1 MANMGDKFFNLGLT
15 LGSGIKQR
23 MDERNYRKGLEELY
37 NLLYNP
43 QGNPSNGTSQQKQQG
58 NNNYNFDY
66 NSMMGTGTGN
76 VGLDKLLSMRGQSQ
90 QASTTQ
96 QTAPQFNAGADYGV
110 DIYNPYSMAIMNAKN
125 DYARAQKLGDEQ
137 AMLRANSVAEQA
149 RAAAKEAGV
158 PIQSFLSSN
167 NVDYGQALNMND
179 QLKAAQVAGNN
190 NFSYEDLMKGTI
202 PNQQTANP
210 TQGIVAQS
218 PVNAGTAVATPAQGV
233 TTPTVGNQ
241 QTAQT
246 PNAVSLEQMKKDFN
260 QYVNNQTGGAAY
272 PFLGR
277 GRLMF

>member
-1 MANMGDKFFNLGLT
+1 MANMGDKFFNLGMMIGNGIAARQREAELT
-15 LGSGIKQR
+15 KAF
-23 MDERNYRKGLEELY
+23 RKAFGLD
-37 NLLYNP
+37 
-43 QGNPSNGTSQQKQQG
+43 GNSDTAGNNAQQNQQG
-58 NNNYNFDY
+58 GNNYKFDY

-76 VGLDKLLSMRGQSQ
+76 ASLDKLLSMQGQP
-90 QASTTQ
+90 Q
-96 QTAPQFNAGADYGV
+96 QTSPNQQTTPQFNAGADYGV
-110 DIYNPYSMAIMNAKN
+110 DLMNPYSNQIMSAKN

-137 AMLRANSVAEQA
+137 AMLRAHATAEQA
-149 RAAAKEAGV
+149 RKAAQEAGV

-179 QLKAAQVAGNN
+179 QLRAAQVAGNK
-190 NFSYEDLMKGTI
+190 NFSYEDLLNGTI
-202 PNQQTANP
+202 PNQQTVNP

-233 TTPTVGNQ
+233 TTPSVGNQ

-246 PNAVSLEQMKKDFN
+246 PNALSLEQIRKDYN
-260 QYVNNQTGGAAY
+260 QFVNNQTGGTAY

>member
-1 MANMGDKFFNLGLT
+1 MANMGDKFFNLGMMIGNGIAARQREAELT
-15 LGSGIKQR
+15 KALRKAFGLDGNSNTSGNIA
-23 MDERNYRKGLEELY
+23 
-37 NLLYNP
+37 
-43 QGNPSNGTSQQKQQG
+43 QQKQQG
-58 NNNYNFDY
+58 DNNYKFDY
-66 NSMMGTGTGN
+66 NSIMGTGTGN
-76 VGLDKLLSMRGQSQ
+76 AGLDKLLSMQGQPQ
-90 QASTTQ
+90 QTPPNQ

-110 DIYNPYSMAIMNAKN
+110 DLMNPYSMQIMNAKN

-149 RAAAKEAGV
+149 RAAAQEAGV

-179 QLKAAQVAGNN
+179 QLGAAQVAGNK
-190 NFSYEDLMKGTI
+190 NFSYEDLLNGTI

-233 TTPTVGNQ
+233 TPPSVGNQ

-260 QYVNNQTGGAAY
+260 QYVNNQTGGTTA

>member
-1 MANMGDKFFNLGLT
+1 MANFGDKFFNLGMMLGNGIASRQREGELT
-15 LGSGIKQR
+15 K
-23 MDERNYRKGLEELY
+23 
-37 NLLYNP
+37 LLSEALAARANS
-43 QGNPSNGTSQQKQQG
+43 NNNSNGQSE
-58 NNNYNFDY
+58 NNYKFDY
-66 NSMMGTGTGN
+66 NSMMRAGTGYT
-76 VGLDKLLSMRGQSQ
+76 GLDRLLAMQGQSQ
-90 QASTTQ
+90 QSPSAQ
-96 QTAPQFNAGADYGV
+96 QAQSLFNAGSDYGV
-110 DIYNPYSMAIMNAKN
+110 DLNNPYSMAIMNAKN

-179 QLKAAQVAGNN
+179 QLRAAQVAGNK
-190 NFSYEDLMKGTI
+190 NFSYEDLLNGTI
-202 PNQQTANP
+202 PSQQTANP

-233 TTPTVGNQ
+233 TAPTVGNQ
-241 QTAQT
+241 QTVQT
-246 PNAVSLEQMKKDFN
+246 PNALSLEQTRKDYN
-260 QYVNNQTGGAAY
+260 QFVNNQTGGTAA

>member
-1 MANMGDKFFNLGLT
+1 MANMGDKFFNLGMMIGNGIAARQREAELT
-15 LGSGIKQR
+15 KAF
-23 MDERNYRKGLEELY
+23 RKAFGLD
-37 NLLYNP
+37 
-43 QGNPSNGTSQQKQQG
+43 GNSDTAGNNAQQNQQG
-58 NNNYNFDY
+58 GNNYKFDY

-76 VGLDKLLSMRGQSQ
+76 ANLDKLLSMQGQQ
-90 QASTTQ
+90 QASPNQ
-96 QTAPQFNAGADYGV
+96 QTTPQFNAGADYGV
-110 DIYNPYSMAIMNAKN
+110 DLMNPYSMQIMSAKN

-137 AMLRANSVAEQA
+137 AMLRAHATAEQA
-149 RAAAKEAGV
+149 RKAAQEAGV

-179 QLKAAQVAGNN
+179 QLRAAQVAGNK
-190 NFSYEDLMKGTI
+190 NFSYEDLLNGTI

-233 TTPTVGNQ
+233 TTPSVGNQ

-246 PNAVSLEQMKKDFN
+246 PNALSLEQIRKDYN
-260 QYVNNQTGGAAY
+260 QFVNNQTGGTAY

-277 GRLMF
+277 GRLML

>member
-1 MANMGDKFFNLGLT
+1 MANMGDKFFNLGMMIGNGIAARQREGELT
-15 LGSGIKQR
+15 KAFRKALGL
-23 MDERNYRKGLEELY
+23 D
-37 NLLYNP
+37 
-43 QGNPSNGTSQQKQQG
+43 GNIDTAGNNARQNQQG
-58 NNNYNFDY
+58 NNNYKFDY
-66 NSMMGTGTGN
+66 NSMVGTGTGN
-76 VGLDKLLSMRGQSQ
+76 TGLDKLLSMQGQPQ
-90 QASTTQ
+90 QASPSQ

-110 DIYNPYSMAIMNAKN
+110 DLLNPYSNQIMSAKN

-137 AMLRANSVAEQA
+137 AMLRAHATAEQA
-149 RAAAKEAGV
+149 RKAAQEAGV

-179 QLKAAQVAGNN
+179 QLGAAQVAGNK
-190 NFSYEDLMKGTI
+190 NFSYEDLLNGTI

-246 PNAVSLEQMKKDFN
+246 PNALSLEQIRKDYN
-260 QYVNNQTGGAAY
+260 QYVNNQTGGTAY

>member
-1 MANMGDKFFNLGLT
+1 MANMGDKFFNLGMMIGNGIAARQREAELT
-15 LGSGIKQR
+15 KALRKAFGLDGNSDTSGNIA
-23 MDERNYRKGLEELY
+23 
-37 NLLYNP
+37 
-43 QGNPSNGTSQQKQQG
+43 QQNQQG
-58 NNNYNFDY
+58 NNNYKFDY
-66 NSMMGTGTGN
+66 NSIMGTGTGN
-76 VGLDKLLSMRGQSQ
+76 AGLDKLLSMQGQQ
-90 QASTTQ
+90 QVSPKQ
-96 QTAPQFNAGADYGV
+96 QTTPQFNAGADYGV
-110 DIYNPYSMAIMNAKN
+110 DLMNPYSMQIMNAKN

-137 AMLRANSVAEQA
+137 AMLRAHATAEQA
-149 RAAAKEAGV
+149 RKAAQEAGV

-179 QLKAAQVAGNN
+179 QLRAAQVAGNK
-190 NFSYEDLMKGTI
+190 NFSYEDLLNGTI
-202 PNQQTANP
+202 PSQQTANP

-260 QYVNNQTGGAAY
+260 QYVNNQTGGTAY

>member
-1 MANMGDKFFNLGLT
+1 MANMGDKFFNLGMMIGNGIAARQREAELT
-15 LGSGIKQR
+15 KAL
-23 MDERNYRKGLEELY
+23 RKAFGLD
-37 NLLYNP
+37 
-43 QGNPSNGTSQQKQQG
+43 GNSDTVGNIAQQNQQG
-58 NNNYNFDY
+58 NNNYKFDY
-66 NSMMGTGTGN
+66 NSIMGTGTGN
-76 VGLDKLLSMRGQSQ
+76 AGLDKLLSMQGQPQ
-90 QASTTQ
+90 QTPPTQ

-110 DIYNPYSMAIMNAKN
+110 DLMNPYSMQIMNAKN

-149 RAAAKEAGV
+149 RAAAQEAGV

-179 QLKAAQVAGNN
+179 QLRAAQVAGNK
-190 NFSYEDLMKGTI
+190 NFSYEDLLNGTI

-210 TQGIVAQS
+210 TQGNVAQS

-241 QTAQT
+241 QTVQT

-260 QYVNNQTGGAAY
+260 QYINNQTGGAAS

>member
-1 MANMGDKFFNLGLT
+1 MANMGDKFFNLGMMIGNGIAARQREGELT
-15 LGSGIKQR
+15 KAL
-23 MDERNYRKGLEELY
+23 RKAFGLD
-37 NLLYNP
+37 
-43 QGNPSNGTSQQKQQG
+43 GNSDTAGNIAQQNQQG
-58 NNNYNFDY
+58 GNNYKFDY

-76 VGLDKLLSMRGQSQ
+76 ANLDKLLSMQGQPQ
-90 QASTTQ
+90 QTPPNQ

-110 DIYNPYSMAIMNAKN
+110 DLMNPYSMQIMNAKN

-137 AMLRANSVAEQA
+137 AMLRANATAEQA
-149 RAAAKEAGV
+149 RKAAQEAGV

-179 QLKAAQVAGNN
+179 QLRAAQVAGNK
-190 NFSYEDLMKGTI
+190 NFSYEDLLNGII

-218 PVNAGTAVATPAQGV
+218 PVNAGAAVATPAQGV

-241 QTAQT
+241 QTVQT

-260 QYVNNQTGGAAY
+260 QYVNNQTGGTAY

>member
-1 MANMGDKFFNLGLT
+1 MPTNGFWNGIGMVAQAIQRNRQEEALTKALRKAFGL
-15 LGSGIKQR
+15 
-23 MDERNYRKGLEELY
+23 D
-37 NLLYNP
+37 
-43 QGNPSNGTSQQKQQG
+43 GNSDTAGNIAQQNQQG
-58 NNNYNFDY
+58 GNKYKFDY

-76 VGLDKLLSMRGQSQ
+76 AGLDKLLSMQGQPQ
-90 QASTTQ
+90 QTSPNQ
-96 QTAPQFNAGADYGV
+96 QTAPQFNASADYGV
-110 DIYNPYSMAIMNAKN
+110 DLMNPYSMQIMNAKN

-149 RAAAKEAGV
+149 RAAAQEAGV

-179 QLKAAQVAGNN
+179 QLRAAQVAGNK
-190 NFSYEDLMKGTI
+190 NFSYEDLLNGTI
-202 PNQQTANP
+202 PSQQTANP

-260 QYVNNQTGGAAY
+260 QYVNNQTGGTAY

>member
-1 MANMGDKFFNLGLT
+1 MANMGDKFFNLGMMIGNGIAARQREGELT
-15 LGSGIKQR
+15 KAF
-23 MDERNYRKGLEELY
+23 RKAFGLD
-37 NLLYNP
+37 
-43 QGNPSNGTSQQKQQG
+43 GNSDTAGNIAQQNQQG
-58 NNNYNFDY
+58 GNNYKFDY

-76 VGLDKLLSMRGQSQ
+76 ANLDKLLSMQGQQ
-90 QASTTQ
+90 QASPNQ
-96 QTAPQFNAGADYGV
+96 QTTPQFNAGADYGV
-110 DIYNPYSMAIMNAKN
+110 DLMNPYSMQIMNAKN

-137 AMLRANSVAEQA
+137 AMLRANATAEQA
-149 RAAAKEAGV
+149 RKAAQEAGV

-179 QLKAAQVAGNN
+179 QLRAAQVAGNK
-190 NFSYEDLMKGTI
+190 NFSYEDLLNGTI

-233 TTPTVGNQ
+233 TTPSVGNQ

-246 PNAVSLEQMKKDFN
+246 PNALSLEQIRKDYN
-260 QYVNNQTGGAAY
+260 QYVNNQTGGTAY

>member
-1 MANMGDKFFNLGLT
+1 MANMGDKFFNLGMMIGNGIAARQREGELT
-15 LGSGIKQR
+15 KALRKAFGLDGNSDTSGNIA
-23 MDERNYRKGLEELY
+23 
-37 NLLYNP
+37 
-43 QGNPSNGTSQQKQQG
+43 QQNQQG
-58 NNNYNFDY
+58 GNKYKFDY

-76 VGLDKLLSMRGQSQ
+76 ASLDKLMSMQGQPQ
-90 QASTTQ
+90 QTSPNQ

-110 DIYNPYSMAIMNAKN
+110 DLMNPYSMQIMNAKN

-137 AMLRANSVAEQA
+137 AMLRANATAEQA
-149 RAAAKEAGV
+149 RKAAQEAGV

-179 QLKAAQVAGNN
+179 QLRAAQVAGNK
-190 NFSYEDLMKGTI
+190 NFSYEDLLNGTI

-246 PNAVSLEQMKKDFN
+246 PNALSLEQIRKDYN
-260 QYVNNQTGGAAY
+260 QFVNNQTGGAAY
-272 PFLGR
+272 PFPGR

>member
-1 MANMGDKFFNLGLT
+1 MANMGDKFFNLGMMIGNGIAARQREAELT
-15 LGSGIKQR
+15 KAL
-23 MDERNYRKGLEELY
+23 RKAFGLD
-37 NLLYNP
+37 
-43 QGNPSNGTSQQKQQG
+43 GNSDTAGNIAQQNQQG
-58 NNNYNFDY
+58 GNNYKFDY

-76 VGLDKLLSMRGQSQ
+76 ANLDKLLSMQGQ
-90 QASTTQ
+90 Q
-96 QTAPQFNAGADYGV
+96 QTSPNQQTTPQFNAGADYGV
-110 DIYNPYSMAIMNAKN
+110 DLLNPYSNQIMSAKN

-137 AMLRANSVAEQA
+137 AMLRAHAKAEQA
-149 RAAAKEAGV
+149 RKAAQEAGV

-179 QLKAAQVAGNN
+179 QLGAAQVAGNK
-190 NFSYEDLMKGTI
+190 NFSYEDLLNGTI
-202 PNQQTANP
+202 PSQQTANP

-218 PVNAGTAVATPAQGV
+218 PVNAGSAVATPAQGV

>member
-1 MANMGDKFFNLGLT
+1 MANMGDKFFNLGMMIGNGIAARQREGELT
-15 LGSGIKQR
+15 KALRKAFGLDGNSDTSGNIA
-23 MDERNYRKGLEELY
+23 
-37 NLLYNP
+37 
-43 QGNPSNGTSQQKQQG
+43 QQNQQG
-58 NNNYNFDY
+58 GNNYKFDY

-76 VGLDKLLSMRGQSQ
+76 ANLDKLLSMQGQP
-90 QASTTQ
+90 Q
-96 QTAPQFNAGADYGV
+96 QTIPQFNAGADYGV
-110 DIYNPYSMAIMNAKN
+110 DLMNPYSMQIMNAKN

-149 RAAAKEAGV
+149 RAAAQEAGV

-167 NVDYGQALNMND
+167 NVDYGRALNMND
-179 QLKAAQVAGNN
+179 QLGAAQIAGNK
-190 NFSYEDLMKGTI
+190 NFSYEDLLNGTI

-241 QTAQT
+241 QTVQT
-246 PNAVSLEQMKKDFN
+246 PNAVSLEQIRKDYN
-260 QYVNNQTGGAAY
+260 QYVNNQTGGTAY

>member
-1 MANMGDKFFNLGLT
+1 MANMGDKFFNLGMMIGNGIAARQREGELT
-15 LGSGIKQR
+15 KAF
-23 MDERNYRKGLEELY
+23 RKAFGFD
-37 NLLYNP
+37 
-43 QGNPSNGTSQQKQQG
+43 GNSDTAGNIAQQNQQG
-58 NNNYNFDY
+58 GNNYKFDY

-76 VGLDKLLSMRGQSQ
+76 ANLDKLLSMQGQQ
-90 QASTTQ
+90 QASPNQ
-96 QTAPQFNAGADYGV
+96 QTTPQFNAGADYGV
-110 DIYNPYSMAIMNAKN
+110 DLMNPYSMQIMNAKN

-137 AMLRANSVAEQA
+137 AMLRAHATAEQA
-149 RAAAKEAGV
+149 RKAAQEAGV

-167 NVDYGQALNMND
+167 NVDYGQAFRMND
-179 QLKAAQVAGNN
+179 QLRAAQEAGNK
-190 NFSYEDLMKGTI
+190 NFSYEDLLNGTI
-202 PNQQTANP
+202 PSQQTANP

-246 PNAVSLEQMKKDFN
+246 PNALSLEQIRKDYN
-260 QYVNNQTGGAAY
+260 QYVNNQTGGTAY

>member
-1 MANMGDKFFNLGLT
+1 MANMGDKFFNLGMMIGNGIAARQREGELT
-15 LGSGIKQR
+15 KAL
-23 MDERNYRKGLEELY
+23 RKAFGLD
-37 NLLYNP
+37 
-43 QGNPSNGTSQQKQQG
+43 GNIDTAGNNARQNQQG
-58 NNNYNFDY
+58 GNNYKFDY

-76 VGLDKLLSMRGQSQ
+76 ANLDKLLSMQGQP
-90 QASTTQ
+90 Q
-96 QTAPQFNAGADYGV
+96 QTVPQFNAGADYGV
-110 DIYNPYSMAIMNAKN
+110 DLMNPYSMQIMNAKN

-137 AMLRANSVAEQA
+137 AMLRANATAEQA
-149 RAAAKEAGV
+149 RKAAQEAGV

-179 QLKAAQVAGNN
+179 QLRAAQVAGNK
-190 NFSYEDLMKGTI
+190 NFSYEDLLNGTI
-202 PNQQTANP
+202 PSQQTANP

-246 PNAVSLEQMKKDFN
+246 PNALSLEQMRKDYN
-260 QYVNNQTGGAAY
+260 QYVNNQTGGTAY

>member
-1 MANMGDKFFNLGLT
+1 MANMGDKFFNLGMMI
-15 LGSGIKQR
+15 GNGIAARQR
-23 MDERNYRKGLEELY
+23 EGEITKALREAFGLD
-37 NLLYNP
+37 
-43 QGNPSNGTSQQKQQG
+43 GNSDTAGNIAQQNQQG
-58 NNNYNFDY
+58 GNNYKFDY

-76 VGLDKLLSMRGQSQ
+76 AGLDKLLSMQGQ
-90 QASTTQ
+90 TQ
-96 QTAPQFNAGADYGV
+96 QTSPNQQTTPQFNAGADYGV
-110 DIYNPYSMAIMNAKN
+110 DLMNPYSMQIMNAKN

-137 AMLRANSVAEQA
+137 AMLRAHATAEQA
-149 RAAAKEAGV
+149 RKAAQEAGV

-179 QLKAAQVAGNN
+179 QLRAAQVAGNK
-190 NFSYEDLMKGTI
+190 NFSYEDLLNGTI

-233 TTPTVGNQ
+233 TTPSVGNQ

-260 QYVNNQTGGAAY
+260 QYVNNQTGGTAY

>member
-1 MANMGDKFFNLGLT
+1 MATNTFWNGFGMLAQKIQKNREEEALTKALRKALG
-15 LGSGIKQR
+15 I
-23 MDERNYRKGLEELY
+23 D
-37 NLLYNP
+37 
-43 QGNPSNGTSQQKQQG
+43 SNGASVDNTKQKQQG
-58 NNNYNFDY
+58 NNDYKFDY
-66 NSMMGTGTGN
+66 NSIMGTGTGN
-76 VGLDKLLSMRGQSQ
+76 ASLDKLLSMQGQPQQTLPKQ
-90 QASTTQ
+90 QAT
-96 QTAPQFNAGADYGV
+96 PQFNAGADYGV
-110 DIYNPYSMAIMNAKN
+110 DLMNPYSMQIMNAKN

-149 RAAAKEAGV
+149 RKAAQEAGV

-179 QLKAAQVAGNN
+179 QLRAAQVAGNK
-190 NFSYEDLMKGTI
+190 NFSYEDLLNGTI
-202 PNQQTANP
+202 PSQQTANP
-210 TQGIVAQS
+210 TQGVVAQS

-233 TTPTVGNQ
+233 TAPTVGNQ

-260 QYVNNQTGGAAY
+260 QYVNNQTGGAAS

>member
-1 MANMGDKFFNLGLT
+1 MANMGDKFFNLGMMIGNGIAARQREAELT
-15 LGSGIKQR
+15 KALRKAFGLDGNSDTSGNIA
-23 MDERNYRKGLEELY
+23 
-37 NLLYNP
+37 
-43 QGNPSNGTSQQKQQG
+43 QQNQQG
-58 NNNYNFDY
+58 NNNYKFDY
-66 NSMMGTGTGN
+66 NSIMGTGTGN
-76 VGLDKLLSMRGQSQ
+76 AGLDKLLSMQGQP
-90 QASTTQ
+90 Q
-96 QTAPQFNAGADYGV
+96 QTPPNQQTTPQFNAGADYGV
-110 DIYNPYSMAIMNAKN
+110 DLLNPYSNQIMSAKN

-149 RAAAKEAGV
+149 RKAAQEAGV

-167 NVDYGQALNMND
+167 NVDYGQAFRMND
-179 QLKAAQVAGNN
+179 QLRAAQVAGNK
-190 NFSYEDLMKGTI
+190 NFSYEDLLNGTI
-202 PNQQTANP
+202 PSQQTANP

-260 QYVNNQTGGAAY
+260 RYVNNQTGGAAS

>member
-1 MANMGDKFFNLGLT
+1 MANMGDKFFNLGMMIGNGIAARQREAELT
-15 LGSGIKQR
+15 KALRKALGLDGNSDTSGNIA
-23 MDERNYRKGLEELY
+23 
-37 NLLYNP
+37 
-43 QGNPSNGTSQQKQQG
+43 QQNQQG
-58 NNNYNFDY
+58 GNNYKFDY

-76 VGLDKLLSMRGQSQ
+76 AGLDKLLSMQGQPQ
-90 QASTTQ
+90 QTSPNQ

-110 DIYNPYSMAIMNAKN
+110 DLMNPYSMQIMNAKN

-137 AMLRANSVAEQA
+137 AMLRANATAEQA
-149 RAAAKEAGV
+149 RVAAQEAGV

-179 QLKAAQVAGNN
+179 QLRAAQVAGNK
-190 NFSYEDLMKGTI
+190 NFSYEDLLNGTI
-202 PNQQTANP
+202 PSQQTANP

-233 TTPTVGNQ
+233 TIPTVGNQ

-260 QYVNNQTGGAAY
+260 QYVNNQTGGTAY

>member
-1 MANMGDKFFNLGLT
+1 MANMGDKFFNLGMMIGNGIAARQREAELT
-15 LGSGIKQR
+15 KAL
-23 MDERNYRKGLEELY
+23 RKAFGLD
-37 NLLYNP
+37 
-43 QGNPSNGTSQQKQQG
+43 GNSDTAGNIAQQNQQG
-58 NNNYNFDY
+58 GNNYKFDY

-76 VGLDKLLSMRGQSQ
+76 AGLDKLLSMQGQQ
-90 QASTTQ
+90 QVSPNQ
-96 QTAPQFNAGADYGV
+96 QTTPQFNAGADYGV
-110 DIYNPYSMAIMNAKN
+110 DLLNPYSNQIMSAKN

-137 AMLRANSVAEQA
+137 AMLRAHATAEQA
-149 RAAAKEAGV
+149 RKAAQEAGV

-179 QLKAAQVAGNN
+179 QLGAAQVAGNK
-190 NFSYEDLMKGTI
+190 NFSYEDLLNGTI

-233 TTPTVGNQ
+233 TTPSVGNQ

-260 QYVNNQTGGAAY
+260 QYVNNQTGGTAY

>member
-1 MANMGDKFFNLGLT
+1 MANMGDKFFNLGMMIGNGIAARQREGELT
-15 LGSGIKQR
+15 KAL
-23 MDERNYRKGLEELY
+23 RKAFGLD
-37 NLLYNP
+37 
-43 QGNPSNGTSQQKQQG
+43 GNSDTAGNIAQQNQQG
-58 NNNYNFDY
+58 NNNYKFDY
-66 NSMMGTGTGN
+66 NSIMGTGTGN
-76 VGLDKLLSMRGQSQ
+76 AGLDKLLSMQGQQ
-90 QASTTQ
+90 QASPKQ
-96 QTAPQFNAGADYGV
+96 QAIPQFNASADYGV
-110 DIYNPYSMAIMNAKN
+110 DLMNPYSMQIMNAKN

-149 RAAAKEAGV
+149 RAAAQEAGV

-179 QLKAAQVAGNN
+179 QLRAAQVAGNK
-190 NFSYEDLMKGTI
+190 NFSYEDLLNGTI

-233 TTPTVGNQ
+233 TTPSVGNQ

-260 QYVNNQTGGAAY
+260 QYVNNQTGGTAY

>member
-1 MANMGDKFFNLGLT
+1 MANMGDKFFNLGMMIGNGIAARQREAELT
-15 LGSGIKQR
+15 KAL
-23 MDERNYRKGLEELY
+23 RKAFGLD
-37 NLLYNP
+37 
-43 QGNPSNGTSQQKQQG
+43 GNIDTAGNIAQQNQQG
-58 NNNYNFDY
+58 GNNYKFDY
-66 NSMMGTGTGN
+66 NSMMGAGTGN
-76 VGLDKLLSMRGQSQ
+76 ANLDKLLSMQGQP
-90 QASTTQ
+90 Q
-96 QTAPQFNAGADYGV
+96 QTSPNQQIAPQFNAGADYGV
-110 DIYNPYSMAIMNAKN
+110 DLMNPYSMQIMNAKN

-137 AMLRANSVAEQA
+137 AMLRAHATAEQA
-149 RAAAKEAGV
+149 RKAAQEAGV

-179 QLKAAQVAGNN
+179 QLRAAQVAGNK
-190 NFSYEDLMKGTI
+190 NFSYEDLLNGTI
-202 PNQQTANP
+202 PSQQTANP

-246 PNAVSLEQMKKDFN
+246 PNAVSLEQIRKDYN
-260 QYVNNQTGGAAY
+260 QFVNNQTGGAAS

>member
-1 MANMGDKFFNLGLT
+1 MANMGDKFFNLGMMIGNGIAARQREGELT
-15 LGSGIKQR
+15 KALRKAFGLDGNSNTSGNIA
-23 MDERNYRKGLEELY
+23 
-37 NLLYNP
+37 
-43 QGNPSNGTSQQKQQG
+43 QQKQQG
-58 NNNYNFDY
+58 DNNYKFDY
-66 NSMMGTGTGN
+66 NSIMGTGTGN
-76 VGLDKLLSMRGQSQ
+76 AGLDKLLSMQGQPQ
-90 QASTTQ
+90 QTPPNQ

-110 DIYNPYSMAIMNAKN
+110 DLMNPYSMQIMNAKN

-149 RAAAKEAGV
+149 RKAAQEAGV

-179 QLKAAQVAGNN
+179 QLRAAQVAGNK
-190 NFSYEDLMKGTI
+190 NFSYEDLLNGTI
-202 PNQQTANP
+202 PSQQTANP

-233 TTPTVGNQ
+233 MTPTVGNQ
-241 QTAQT
+241 QTVQT
-246 PNAVSLEQMKKDFN
+246 PNVVSLEQMKKDFN
-260 QYVNNQTGGAAY
+260 QYVNNQTGGTTY

>member
-1 MANMGDKFFNLGLT
+1 MANMGDKFFNLGMMIGNGIAARQREAELT
-15 LGSGIKQR
+15 KALRKAFGLDDNSDTSGNIA
-23 MDERNYRKGLEELY
+23 
-37 NLLYNP
+37 
-43 QGNPSNGTSQQKQQG
+43 QQNQQG
-58 NNNYNFDY
+58 GNNYKFDY

-76 VGLDKLLSMRGQSQ
+76 ASLDKLLSMQGQPQ
-90 QASTTQ
+90 QTSPNQ

-110 DIYNPYSMAIMNAKN
+110 DLLNPYSNQIMSAKGAYAI
-125 DYARAQKLGDEQ
+125 AQKLGDEQ
-137 AMLRANSVAEQA
+137 AMLRAHATAEQA
-149 RAAAKEAGV
+149 RKAAQEAGV

-167 NVDYGQALNMND
+167 NVDYGQAFRMND
-179 QLKAAQVAGNN
+179 QLRAAQEAGNK
-190 NFSYEDLMKGTI
+190 NFSYEDLLNGTI
-202 PNQQTANP
+202 PSQQTANP

-233 TTPTVGNQ
+233 MTPTVGNQ
-241 QTAQT
+241 QTVQT

>member
-1 MANMGDKFFNLGLT
+1 MANMGDKFFNLGMMIGNGIAARQREAELT
-15 LGSGIKQR
+15 KAFR
-23 MDERNYRKGLEELY
+23 RAFGLD
-37 NLLYNP
+37 
-43 QGNPSNGTSQQKQQG
+43 GNSDTTGNIAQQNQQG
-58 NNNYNFDY
+58 GNNYKFDY

-76 VGLDKLLSMRGQSQ
+76 AGLDKLLSMQGQQ
-90 QASTTQ
+90 QASPKQ
-96 QTAPQFNAGADYGV
+96 QATPQFNAGADYGV
-110 DIYNPYSMAIMNAKN
+110 DLLNPYSNQIMSAKN

-137 AMLRANSVAEQA
+137 AMLRAHATAEQA
-149 RAAAKEAGV
+149 RKAAQEAGV

-179 QLKAAQVAGNN
+179 QLGAAQVAGNK
-190 NFSYEDLMKGTI
+190 NFSYENLLNGTI

-210 TQGIVAQS
+210 TQGIAAQS

-233 TTPTVGNQ
+233 TTPSVGNQ

-246 PNAVSLEQMKKDFN
+246 PNALSLEQIRKDYN
-260 QYVNNQTGGAAY
+260 QYVNNQTGGTAY

>member
-1 MANMGDKFFNLGLT
+1 MTTNTFWNGLGMLAQKIQKNRDEEALT
-15 LGSGIKQR
+15 KALRNVLGI
-23 MDERNYRKGLEELY
+23 D
-37 NLLYNP
+37 
-43 QGNPSNGTSQQKQQG
+43 SNGASVDNTQQNQQG
-58 NNNYNFDY
+58 NNNYKFDY
-66 NSMMGTGTGN
+66 NSIMGTGTGN
-76 VGLDKLLSMRGQSQ
+76 AGLDKLLSMQGQQ
-90 QASTTQ
+90 QVSPKQ
-96 QTAPQFNAGADYGV
+96 QTTPQFNAGADYGV
-110 DIYNPYSMAIMNAKN
+110 DLMNPYSMQIMNAKN

-149 RAAAKEAGV
+149 RAAAQEAGV

-167 NVDYGQALNMND
+167 NVDYGQAFRMND
-179 QLKAAQVAGNN
+179 QLRAAQEAGNK
-190 NFSYEDLMKGTI
+190 NFSYEDLLNGTI

-233 TTPTVGNQ
+233 TIPTVGNQ

-260 QYVNNQTGGAAY
+260 QYVNNQTGGTAY

>member
-1 MANMGDKFFNLGLT
+1 MANMGDKFFNLGMMIGNGIAARQREAELT
-15 LGSGIKQR
+15 KALRKVFGLDGNSNTSGNIA
-23 MDERNYRKGLEELY
+23 
-37 NLLYNP
+37 
-43 QGNPSNGTSQQKQQG
+43 QQKQQG
-58 NNNYNFDY
+58 DNNYKFDY
-66 NSMMGTGTGN
+66 NSIMGTGTGN
-76 VGLDKLLSMRGQSQ
+76 AGLDKLLSMQGQQ
-90 QASTTQ
+90 QASPKQ
-96 QTAPQFNAGADYGV
+96 QAIPQFNASADYGV
-110 DIYNPYSMAIMNAKN
+110 DLMNPYSMQIMNAKN

-149 RAAAKEAGV
+149 RKAAQEAGV

-179 QLKAAQVAGNN
+179 QLRAAQVAGNK
-190 NFSYEDLMKGTI
+190 NFSYEDLLNGTI

-233 TTPTVGNQ
+233 MTPTVGNQ
-241 QTAQT
+241 QTVQT

-260 QYVNNQTGGAAY
+260 EYVNNQTGGAAY

>member
-1 MANMGDKFFNLGLT
+1 MANMGDKFFNLGMMIGNGIAARQREAELT
-15 LGSGIKQR
+15 KALRKAFGLDGNSDTAGNIAKQ
-23 MDERNYRKGLEELY
+23 N
-37 NLLYNP
+37 
-43 QGNPSNGTSQQKQQG
+43 QQG
-58 NNNYNFDY
+58 GNNYKFDY

-76 VGLDKLLSMRGQSQ
+76 TGLDKLLSMQGQP
-90 QASTTQ
+90 Q
-96 QTAPQFNAGADYGV
+96 QTTPQFNAGADYGV
-110 DIYNPYSMAIMNAKN
+110 DLMNPYSMQIMNAKN

-149 RAAAKEAGV
+149 RAAAQEAGV

-179 QLKAAQVAGNN
+179 QFRAAQVAGNK
-190 NFSYEDLMKGTI
+190 NFSYEDLLNGTI
-202 PNQQTANP
+202 PRQQTANP

-260 QYVNNQTGGAAY
+260 QYVNNQTGGTAY

>member
-1 MANMGDKFFNLGLT
+1 MPTNGFWNGIGMVAQAIQRNRQEEALTKALRKAFGL
-15 LGSGIKQR
+15 
-23 MDERNYRKGLEELY
+23 D
-37 NLLYNP
+37 
-43 QGNPSNGTSQQKQQG
+43 GNSDTAGNIAQQNQQG
-58 NNNYNFDY
+58 GNNYKFDY

-76 VGLDKLLSMRGQSQ
+76 AGLDKLLSMQGQQ
-90 QASTTQ
+90 QVLPNQ
-96 QTAPQFNAGADYGV
+96 QTAPQFNAGADYGA
-110 DIYNPYSMAIMNAKN
+110 DLMNPYSMQIMNAKN

-149 RAAAKEAGV
+149 RAAAQEAGV

-179 QLKAAQVAGNN
+179 QLRAAQVAGNK
-190 NFSYEDLMKGTI
+190 NFSYEDLLNGTI
-202 PNQQTANP
+202 PSQQTANP
-210 TQGIVAQS
+210 TQGVVAQS

-233 TTPTVGNQ
+233 TAPAVGNQ

-246 PNAVSLEQMKKDFN
+246 ANAVSLEQMKKDFN
-260 QYVNNQTGGAAY
+260 QYVNNQTGGAAS

>member
-1 MANMGDKFFNLGLT
+1 MPTNGFWNGIGMVAQAIQRNRQEEALTKALRKAFGL
-15 LGSGIKQR
+15 
-23 MDERNYRKGLEELY
+23 D
-37 NLLYNP
+37 
-43 QGNPSNGTSQQKQQG
+43 GNNDIAGNIAQQNQQG
-58 NNNYNFDY
+58 GNNYKFDY

-76 VGLDKLLSMRGQSQ
+76 TGLDKLLSMQGQP
-90 QASTTQ
+90 Q
-96 QTAPQFNAGADYGV
+96 QTTPQFNAGADYGV
-110 DIYNPYSMAIMNAKN
+110 DLMNPYSMQIMNAKN

-137 AMLRANSVAEQA
+137 AMLRAHATAEQA
-149 RAAAKEAGV
+149 RKAAQEAGV

-179 QLKAAQVAGNN
+179 QLRAAQEAGNK
-190 NFSYEDLMKGTI
+190 NFSYEDLLNGTI

-233 TTPTVGNQ
+233 TTPSVGNQ

-260 QYVNNQTGGAAY
+260 QYVNNQTGGTAY

>member
-1 MANMGDKFFNLGLT
+1 MANMGDKFFNLGMMIGNGIAARQREGELT
-15 LGSGIKQR
+15 KAF
-23 MDERNYRKGLEELY
+23 RKAFGLD
-37 NLLYNP
+37 
-43 QGNPSNGTSQQKQQG
+43 GNSDTAGNIAQQNQQG
-58 NNNYNFDY
+58 GNNYKFDY

-76 VGLDKLLSMRGQSQ
+76 ANLDKLLSMQGQPQ
-90 QASTTQ
+90 QASPSQ

-110 DIYNPYSMAIMNAKN
+110 DLMNPYSNQIMSAKN

-137 AMLRANSVAEQA
+137 AMLRAHAKAEQA
-149 RAAAKEAGV
+149 RKAAQEAGV

-167 NVDYGQALNMND
+167 NVDYGQAVKMND
-179 QLKAAQVAGNN
+179 QLGAAQVAGNK
-190 NFSYEDLMKGTI
+190 NFSYEDLLNGTI

-246 PNAVSLEQMKKDFN
+246 PNALSLEQIRKDYN
-260 QYVNNQTGGAAY
+260 QFVNNQTGGTAY

>member
-1 MANMGDKFFNLGLT
+1 MANMGDKFFNLGMMIGNGIAARQREGELT
-15 LGSGIKQR
+15 KAL
-23 MDERNYRKGLEELY
+23 RKAFGLDS
-37 NLLYNP
+37 NSDTA
-43 QGNPSNGTSQQKQQG
+43 GNNAQQNQQN
-58 NNNYNFDY
+58 NNNYKFDY
-66 NSMMGTGTGN
+66 NSMMGAGTGN
-76 VGLDKLLSMRGQSQ
+76 AGLDKLMSMQGQPQQTSQNQ
-90 QASTTQ
+90 QA
-96 QTAPQFNAGADYGV
+96 APQFNAGADYGV

-190 NFSYEDLMKGTI
+190 NFSYEDLLKGTI

-210 TQGIVAQS
+210 TQGVVAQS

-233 TTPTVGNQ
+233 TVPTVGNQ

>member
-1 MANMGDKFFNLGLT
+1 MANMGDKFFNLGMMIGNGIAARQREAELT
-15 LGSGIKQR
+15 KAL
-23 MDERNYRKGLEELY
+23 RKAFGLD
-37 NLLYNP
+37 
-43 QGNPSNGTSQQKQQG
+43 GNSDTAGNIAQQNQQG
-58 NNNYNFDY
+58 GNKYKFDY

-76 VGLDKLLSMRGQSQ
+76 AGLDKLLSMQGQQ
-90 QASTTQ
+90 QVSPNQ
-96 QTAPQFNAGADYGV
+96 QTTPQFNAGADYGV
-110 DIYNPYSMAIMNAKN
+110 DLMNPYSMQIMNAKN

-137 AMLRANSVAEQA
+137 AMLRAHATAEQA
-149 RAAAKEAGV
+149 RKAAQEAGV

-179 QLKAAQVAGNN
+179 QLRTAQVAGNK
-190 NFSYEDLMKGTI
+190 NFSYEDLLNGTI

-218 PVNAGTAVATPAQGV
+218 PVNAGTAVATTAQGV
-233 TTPTVGNQ
+233 TTPSVGNQ
-241 QTAQT
+241 QTVQT

-260 QYVNNQTGGAAY
+260 QYVNNQTGGTAY